1 MALLPPRNAQQQ
13 APTNILLDVKKG
25 NQKARGDFIWMY
37 QERFYAIAFMAT
49 GDQEA
54 ATQLTIMAFKNAFA
68 ALKQVNAKQLADA
81 GWEWLSQF
89 IVDACAE
96 FHMQYSSPPPAN
108 PTTDPSADGS
118 AQMDW
123 ETTVILGAQRVKRCL
138 STLPDEQRKVYVLRH
153 QLGLAYDQVATVLNQ
168 NPDNVMAWLFRARV
182 QIVKCLGRG

>member
-1 MALLPPRNAQQQ
+1 MALLPPRNSQAQSSS
-13 APTNILLDVKKG
+13 NILLDVKKG
-25 NQKARGDFIWMY
+25 NQQARNEFIWQN
-37 QERFYAIAFMAT
+37 QERFYAIAFMAS
-49 GDQEA
+49 GDPEV

-68 ALKQVNAKQLADA
+68 ALKQLNPKQLAGAAWD
-81 GWEWLSQF
+81 WLSQF

-96 FHMQYSSPPPAN
+96 FHMQYSGQQPVN

-123 ETTVILGAQRVKRCL
+123 ETTVILGPQRVKRCL
-138 STLPDEQRKVYVLRH
+138 SSLAEEQRNVYILRH